1 MNNTTQQLTKK
12 LDNFYS
18 KIKKIKVIK
27 YINDL
32 DELKEEIKLLYNE
45 LEQIDTDKEHRD
57 KWDRSGILD
66 YDLSMIRNTYG
77 VCHLILGHI
86 EEKIKDIEEG
96 RPLINNILN
105 KYKKEKFNFEY
116 KSYSEQEEFI
126 LNKYKDI
133 NNQDILDI
141 IDKTYI
147 DKLNCISD
155 HNNKHNKIFINS
167 FKELKINYNIGLN
180 KIINYYN
187 DKHSVLYNH

>member
-1 MNNTTQQLTKK
+1 MIK
-12 LDNFYS
+12 L
-18 KIKKIKVIK
+18 I
-27 YINDL
+27 INDL